1 MIQRNKFEQIDVER
15 INIVEKD
22 GSLRMVLANKLR
34 QHQGVVDGVTYEER
48 RGKRPPGL
56 MFFNERGDELGG
68 LVFDGNT
75 EEGQGGSLTFDKFRG
90 DQTIQFIH
98 QEDSGGNYFA
108 GVKMNDQ
115 NMPINDL
122 LNKQKEISK
131 LPTKEAQ
138 DLAWKKLR
146 DDGQLMTER
155 LKIGRDYDKSSVI
168 KLKDAKGKVR
178 LELKVDANGDS
189 KLAFLDES
197 GRVIYSLPKDA
208 RK

>member
-1 MIQRNKFEQIDVER
+1 MKSQNKIERDLRILKVYALAMTLLCAILFGSIFKMIQRNKFEQIDVER

-90 DQTIQFIH
+90 
-98 QEDSGGNYFA
+98 
-108 GVKMNDQ
+108 
-115 NMPINDL
+115 
-122 LNKQKEISK
+122 EISGN
-131 LPTKEAQ
+131 
-138 DLAWKKLR
+138 LR
-146 DDGQLMTER
+146 
-155 LKIGRDYDKSSVI
+155 I
-168 KLKDAKGKVR
+168 
-178 LELKVDANGDS
+178 
-189 KLAFLDES
+189 
-197 GRVIYSLPKDA
+197 
-208 RK
+208 